1 MSSKTNHPLAQAPLD
16 ELAAELERRRAALPR
31 LIARREKL
39 RSELE
44 VLDMQINALE
54 RLDGRAASKT
64 VVRSTRSTRTTRSQR
79 TTDGKSGKV
88 TMRSKIL
95 EVLGA
100 VPMRPVDIAEALVD
114 RGLHAATKSLKVQVS
129 STLAKFPDFERIS
142 RGQWVRKAAASD
154 TTTD

>member
-39 RSELE
+39 RADLE

-54 RLDGRAASKT
+54 RLDGRAASKP
-64 VVRSTRSTRTTRSQR
+64 VVRSTRTTRSQR
-79 TTDGKSGKV
+79 TTGGKSGRV

-142 RGQWVRKAAASD
+142 RGQWVRKAEASN